1 MEDKKKKKVVKKIKK
16 VYGNNKKSIKQRYE
30 AVKEFTEKR
39 DLSTPLAPSIMTK
52 AFSKITSPKNIKKY
66 K

>member
-1 MEDKKKKKVVKKIKK
+1 MEDKKKKKATKKVVKKIKK
-16 VYGNNKKSIKQRYE
+16 VYGNNKKSIKQRNQ
-30 AVKEFTEKR
+30 AVKKLTDVR

-52 AFSKITSPKNIKKY
+52 PFMKTNIKKN